1 MNKKNKT
8 YKIRKGIIFRNIDNI
23 YFLIDIHNK
32 NYFSGESFY
41 NINKTGAIIW
51 NIIKENENINFDG
64 LLSKFIKFIGEYTK
78 EIYEKIILDV
88 SAFVNNLIKIGYLL
102 EDK

>member
-41 NINKTGAIIW
+41 
-51 NIIKENENINFDG
+51 IIKENENINFDG

-102 EDK
+102 EE